1 MNKEDNFNN
10 PLRTGAPVCHN
21 YRIVSPISLMTGIVL
36 LNYATLIVFLNVKCG
51 QWTVIII
58 FCLQTKIIGWR
69 RIRNLIYY
77 CDK

>member
-1 MNKEDNFNN
+1 
-10 PLRTGAPVCHN
+10 
-21 YRIVSPISLMTGIVL
+21 MTGIVL